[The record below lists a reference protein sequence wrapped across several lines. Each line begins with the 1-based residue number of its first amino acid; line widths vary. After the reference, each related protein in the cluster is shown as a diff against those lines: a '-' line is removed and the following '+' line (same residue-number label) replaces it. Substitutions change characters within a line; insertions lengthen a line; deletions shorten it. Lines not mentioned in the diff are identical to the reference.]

1 MTEKRRFPGISAR
14 AYQHPADRAALTA
27 MRKVPGFDF
36 VLRKMIGTIGE
47 RSLRLA
53 FLASSVRV
61 SERQFP
67 DIWRSYLEA
76 CDILDV
82 HPPPPL
88 FVAQTPFVN
97 AGAIGVDEP
106 FIVLNSGMLLLLDEA
121 ELQCVLGH
129 ELGHVQSDHVL
140 YKTMLRLLLR
150 LSIVAFSIPV
160 GGMALYAITT
170 ALLEWDRKS
179 ELSADRA
186 GLLVCQDPDVAMRVD
201 MKLAGGGKTDQ
212 MNVDEFLL
220 QAEEYRAGGTVVDSV
235 LKLFRLLARTHPF
248 PVLRLAELKKWIDS
262 GEYEQIMAGE
272 FETRTDDD
280 GISVYDEILKSGASY
295 KEDAE
300 GSPDPLFRLVR
311 DIGAGLSTAASSVS
325 EAASTAASGA
335 RSWFRRDRSSDDDPP
350 TA

>member
-1 MTEKRRFPGISAR
+1 MTKKRRFPGISAR
-14 AYQHPADRAALTA
+14 TYQHPADRAALTA

-67 DIWRSYLEA
+67 DVWRSYLEA

-106 FIVLNSGMLLLLDEA
+106 FIVLNSGMLVLLDEA

-220 QAEEYRAGGTVVDSV
+220 QAEEYRAGGSVVDSV

-248 PVLRLAELKKWIDS
+248 PVLRLAELKKWIDAGEYERILE
-262 GEYEQIMAGE
+262 GEYEQ
-272 FETRTDDD
+272 RTDDD
-280 GISVYDEILKSGASY
+280 ATSVYDEILRSGSAY
-295 KEDAE
+295 REDAE
-300 GSPDPLFRLVR
+300 ASPDPLFRLVR
-311 DIGAGLSTAASSVS
+311 DIGAGLSTAATSVS
-325 EAASTAASGA
+325 EAASQAASGA
-335 RSWFRRDRSSDDDPP
+335 RSWFRRDRPEDDDPP
-350 TA
+350 PA

>member
-1 MTEKRRFPGISAR
+1 MTTKRRFPGISAR
-14 AYQHPADRAALTA
+14 TYQHPADRAALAA

-36 VLRKMIGTIGE
+36 VLRKMIGTVGE

-61 SERQFP
+61 NERQFP
-67 DIWRSYLEA
+67 DLWASYLEA
-76 CDILDV
+76 CEILDMD
-82 HPPPPL
+82 PPPL

-106 FIVLNSGMLLLLDEA
+106 FIVLNSGMLTLLDDA

-140 YKTMLRLLLR
+140 YKTMVRLLLR

-186 GLLVCQDPDVAMRVD
+186 GLLVCQDVDVAMRVD
-201 MKLAGGGKTDQ
+201 MKLAGGGNTDQ

-248 PVLRLAELKKWIDS
+248 PVLRLAELKKWTDA
-262 GEYEQIMAGE
+262 GEYDRILGGDYALREE
-272 FETRTDDD
+272 DD
-280 GISVYDEILKSGASY
+280 GISVYDEVVESGSTYA
-295 KEDAE
+295 EDVA
-300 GSPDPLFRLVR
+300 GSPDPLFRLMR
-311 DIGAGLSTAASSVS
+311 DIGTGLGAAATTVSGAAGNAA
-325 EAASTAASGA
+325 EGA
-335 RSWFRRDRSSDDDPP
+335 RSWLRRNRGSDQPP
-350 TA
+350 G

>member
-1 MTEKRRFPGISAR
+1 MDTKRRFPGISAR
-14 AYQHPADRAALTA
+14 TYQHPADRAALAA

-36 VLRKMIGTIGE
+36 VLRKLIGTVGE

-76 CDILDV
+76 CDILDI
-82 HPPPPL
+82 HPPPSL

-106 FIVLNSGMLLLLDEA
+106 FIVLNSGMLILLDDA

-140 YKTMLRLLLR
+140 YKTMLRLLMR
-150 LSIVAFSIPV
+150 LSIVAFSIPI

-186 GLLVCQDPDVAMRVD
+186 GLLVCQDPEVAMRVD
-201 MKLAGGGKTDQ
+201 MKLAGGGNTDQ

-235 LKLFRLLARTHPF
+235 LKLFRLLGRTHPF
-248 PVLRLAELKKWIDS
+248 PVLRLAELKKWTDS
-262 GEYEQIMAGE
+262 GDYDRILEGEYEQ
-272 FETRTDDD
+272 RTDDHST
-280 GISVYDEILKSGASY
+280 SVYEEIVKSGASY
-295 KEDAE
+295 KEDVE
-300 GSPDPLFRLVR
+300 GSPDPLFRLAR
-311 DIGAGLSTAASSVS
+311 DIGSGLSNAATNVS
-325 EAASTAASGA
+325 EAASQAASGA
-335 RSWFRRDRSSDDDPP
+335 RSWFRRDRAEDDEPP

>member
-1 MTEKRRFPGISAR
+1 MRR
-14 AYQHPADRAALTA
+14 
-27 MRKVPGFDF
+27 VPGFDF
-36 VLRKMIGTIGE
+36 VLRKLIGTIGE

-67 DIWRSYLEA
+67 KIWKSYLEA

-82 HPPPPL
+82 HPPPSL
-88 FVAQTPFVN
+88 FIAQTPFVN

-106 FIVLNSGMLLLLDEA
+106 FIVLNSGMLLLLDED

-150 LSIVAFSIPV
+150 LSIVAFSIPL
-160 GGMALYAITT
+160 GGMAIYAITT

-186 GLLVCQDPDVAMRVD
+186 GLLVCQNLEVAMRVD

-212 MNVDEFLL
+212 MSVDEFLL
-220 QAEEYRAGGTVVDSV
+220 QAEEYRSGGTVVDSV
-235 LKLFRLLARTHPF
+235 LKLFRLLGRTHPF

-262 GEYEQIMAGE
+262 GEYEAIMNGDYDR
-272 FETRTDDD
+272 RTADHRA
-280 GISVYDEILKSGASY
+280 SVYDEIIKSGSAY
-295 KEDAE
+295 REDAGE
-300 GSPDPLFRLVR
+300 SPDPLFRMMR
-311 DIGAGLSTAASSVS
+311 DIGSGLSAAAGSAAS
-325 EAASTAASGA
+325 AAGQAASGA
-335 RSWFRRDRSSDDDPP
+335 RDWFRGERDSDQDRP
-350 TA
+350 TG